1 MKYLKSLILFLLPIA
16 AVVGGKELFEWM
28 GGVPDMSVIGL
39 LLISSIIGGISLAI
53 GSFIFEE
60 RNKKE

>member
-1 MKYLKSLILFLLPIA
+1 MKLLKPLIIFLAPIA

-39 LLISSIIGGISLAI
+39 LLIFVIICGISLAI